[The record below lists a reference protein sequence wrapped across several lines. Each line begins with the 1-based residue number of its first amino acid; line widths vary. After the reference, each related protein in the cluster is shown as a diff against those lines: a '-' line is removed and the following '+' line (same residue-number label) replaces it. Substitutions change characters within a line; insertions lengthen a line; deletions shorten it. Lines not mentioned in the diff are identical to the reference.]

1 MEENKDN
8 MIFEKNEY
16 KFKILYLI
24 RKNLPK
30 SEFLYI
36 LMFFL
41 KYIGIILFSI
51 SLNVYDTRNIN
62 NNTNIINANI
72 PDPNHYL
79 FSDDMANKPVQQNYG
94 EKNEFSDY
102 LFKSDYYMND
112 KNKPED
118 NPNNSNNQINSSDSN
133 NMIQYIFRKL
143 LINGDNFKILN
154 NSYQIICL
162 IRVGQ
167 PCRNNGRERFGQDH
181 TAQCA

>member
-62 NNTNIINANI
+62 YNTNIINANI
-72 PDPNHYL
+72 PDPNHNL

-94 EKNEFSDY
+94 
-102 LFKSDYYMND
+102 
-112 KNKPED
+112 
-118 NPNNSNNQINSSDSN
+118 
-133 NMIQYIFRKL
+133 
-143 LINGDNFKILN
+143 
-154 NSYQIICL
+154 
-162 IRVGQ
+162 
-167 PCRNNGRERFGQDH
+167 
-181 TAQCA
+181 